1 MNQPDPSREP
11 VLLSIQVGMPQTMT
25 DENWPDQ
32 DKATWTTGFYKTPV
46 EGWTDVGKTNIDGD
60 GQADKI
66 HHGGIDKAILAY
78 SADHFAAWQSELDG
92 RTVTGGMFGENLT
105 ITGLDE
111 TKVCIGD
118 QYQINDVVLE
128 VTQPR
133 QPCWK
138 LGRRWDLKELPKLVI
153 KTARCGW
160 YLRVLQ
166 TGKIES
172 GLNCMLIHRV
182 NPTWTIKRAHE
193 TRYAK
198 SVDPAERLELAS
210 LEQLSAAWKDE
221 LQ

>member
-166 TGKIES
+166 TGKIEP
-172 GLNCMLIHRV
+172 GLSCTLIHRV
-182 NPTWTIKRAHE
+182 NPTWTIKRAHQ

>member
-25 DENWPDQ
+25 DKNWPDQ

-166 TGKIES
+166 TGKIEP
-172 GLNCMLIHRV
+172 GLSCTLIHRV
-182 NPTWTIKRAHE
+182 NPTWTIKRAHQ

-198 SVDPAERLELAS
+198 SIDPAERLELAS

>member
-111 TKVCIGD
+111 TTVCIGD

-182 NPTWTIKRAHE
+182 NPAWTIKRAHE

>member
-1 MNQPDPSREP
+1 
-11 VLLSIQVGMPQTMT
+11 MT

-78 SADHFAAWQSELDG
+78 SVDHFAAWQSELDG

-166 TGKIES
+166 TGKIEP
-172 GLNCMLIHRV
+172 GLNCTLIHRV

-198 SVDPAERLELAS
+198 SIDPAERLELAS